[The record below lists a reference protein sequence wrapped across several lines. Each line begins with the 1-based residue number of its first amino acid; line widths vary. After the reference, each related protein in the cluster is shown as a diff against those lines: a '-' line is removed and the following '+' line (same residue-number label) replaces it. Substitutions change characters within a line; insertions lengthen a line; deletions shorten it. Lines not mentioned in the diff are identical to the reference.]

1 MTCVRAGA
9 ASFIRAQITR
19 CALYKSR
26 AVRYPL
32 PVAQLTFQRAR
43 TEENK
48 RQRAA
53 ALVEAARSL
62 ALETGV
68 ASVTLTAVA
77 SRAGIHYSAVRRYF
91 TSHKEVLLHLAAEGW
106 VRWSN
111 TVCDKLDEAAPTS
124 PSRVAE
130 TLANGLADD
139 PLFCDLLANLHLH
152 LEHEVDI
159 DRVVEIRRT
168 IAVAAVALAGAIERA
183 LPALGRSGA
192 FDILI
197 AAYSLAA
204 AFWQIANPPERLTDA
219 YTKEPEVLPPEW
231 NIDFVSALNRL
242 LTATCIGLISESHPA
257 EENGGAK

>member
-1 MTCVRAGA
+1 MALDGQ
-9 ASFIRAQITR
+9 QITR
-19 CALYKSR
+19 CALCKSQY
-26 AVRYPL
+26 VRYAL
-32 PVAQLTFQRAR
+32 PVAQLAFQRAR
-43 TEENK
+43 TEEKK

-77 SRAGIHYSAVRRYF
+77 GRAGIHYSAVRRYF
-91 TSHKEVLLHLAAEGW
+91 SSHKEVLLHLAAEGW
-106 VRWSN
+106 ARWSGA
-111 TVCDKLDEAAPTS
+111 VCAELGEPGPMS
-124 PSRVAE
+124 PARVAE
-130 TLANGLADD
+130 TLANGLAAD

-168 IAVAAVALAGAIERA
+168 ITAAAVALADAIERA

-204 AFWQIANPPERLTDA
+204 AFWQIANPPRRLIDA
-219 YTKEPEVLPPEW
+219 YADEPEVRPPEW
-231 NIDFVSALNRL
+231 NIDFPSALTRL
-242 LTATCIGLISESHPA
+242 LTATCIGLISGSP
-257 EENGGAK
+257 

>member
-1 MTCVRAGA
+1 MMCV
-9 ASFIRAQITR
+9 IQITSR
-19 CALYKSR
+19 ALYKSHD
-26 AVRYPL
+26 VRYPL
-32 PVAQLTFQRAR
+32 PMAPVTFQRAR

-62 ALETGV
+62 AFETGV

-106 VRWSN
+106 VRWST
-111 TVCDKLDEAAPTS
+111 TVCDDLAGPTS

-130 TLANGLADD
+130 VLANALAGD

-152 LEHEVDI
+152 LEHEVHV

-168 IAVAAVALAGAIERA
+168 IAAAAIALADAIERA
-183 LPALGRSGA
+183 LPELGRSGA
-192 FDILI
+192 FDMLI

-204 AFWQIANPPERLTDA
+204 AFWQIANPPKRLTDVYA
-219 YTKEPEVLPPEW
+219 KEPEALPPEW
-231 NIDFVSALNRL
+231 NIDFASALNRV
-242 LTATCIGLISESHPA
+242 LTATCIGLVSESQSA
-257 EENGGAK
+257 QGIRDAK

>member
-1 MTCVRAGA
+1 M
-9 ASFIRAQITR
+9 
-19 CALYKSR
+19 
-26 AVRYPL
+26 
-32 PVAQLTFQRAR
+32 AQLTFQRAR

-62 ALETGV
+62 AVETGV

-77 SRAGIHYSAVRRYF
+77 GRAGIHYSAVRRYF

-106 VRWSN
+106 ARWSG
-111 TVCDKLDEAAPTS
+111 TVCEELGKPGTKS
-124 PSRVAE
+124 PALVAE
-130 TLANGLADD
+130 TLANALAAD
-139 PLFCDLLANLHLH
+139 PLFCDLLSNLHLH

-159 DRVVEIRRT
+159 ERVVEVRRN
-168 IAVAAVALAGAIERA
+168 IAAAAVALADAIEGA

-192 FDILI
+192 FDMLI

-219 YTKEPEVLPPEW
+219 YAEEPDALPPEW
-231 NIDFVSALNRL
+231 NIDFASALTRV
-242 LTATCIGLISESHPA
+242 LTAACIGLVSESS
-257 EENGGAK
+257 

>member
-1 MTCVRAGA
+1 MA
-9 ASFIRAQITR
+9 
-19 CALYKSR
+19 
-26 AVRYPL
+26 P
-32 PVAQLTFQRAR
+32 LTFQRAR

-62 ALETGV
+62 AVETGV

-77 SRAGIHYSAVRRYF
+77 TRAGIHYSAVRRYF

-111 TVCDKLDEAAPTS
+111 KVCDELGEAGQVS
-124 PSRVAE
+124 PSQVAE
-130 TLANGLADD
+130 ALANGLADD

-168 IAVAAVALAGAIERA
+168 IAAVAVALADAIERA

-192 FDILI
+192 FDMLI
-197 AAYSLAA
+197 AGYSLAA
-204 AFWQIANPPERLTDA
+204 AFWQIANPPKRLTDVYA
-219 YTKEPEVLPPEW
+219 QEPEILPPEW
-231 NIDFVSALNRL
+231 NIEFASALKRL
-242 LTATCIGLISESHPA
+242 LTATCVGLVSESQLA
-257 EENGGAK
+257 EKNGGAAENGGKQCSG